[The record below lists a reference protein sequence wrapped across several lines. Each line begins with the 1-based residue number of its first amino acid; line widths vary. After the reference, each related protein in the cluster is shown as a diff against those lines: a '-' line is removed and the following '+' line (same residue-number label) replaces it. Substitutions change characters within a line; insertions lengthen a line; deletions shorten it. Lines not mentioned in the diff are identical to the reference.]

1 MVNEAETITMSLSA
15 ALLLAAAAP
24 NAAQGSEP
32 ARGGVLAEAR
42 VTATIL
48 PAAAVRQ
55 ADGQVEAG
63 EGAPRHRVVRRG
75 NRVLVEFE

>member
-15 ALLLAAAAP
+15 VLLLAAATSG
-24 NAAQGSEP
+24 AAQGREP
-32 ARGGVLAEAR
+32 ARGVVLAEAR

-48 PAAAVRQ
+48 PAASVRR

-63 EGAPRHRVVRRG
+63 KGAPRHQVVRRG